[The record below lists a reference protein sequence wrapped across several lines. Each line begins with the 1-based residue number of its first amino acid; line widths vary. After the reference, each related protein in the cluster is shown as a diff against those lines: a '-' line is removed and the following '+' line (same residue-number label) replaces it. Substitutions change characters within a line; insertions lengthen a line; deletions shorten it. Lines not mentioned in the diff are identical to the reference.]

1 MTTAKAV
8 ATIAVFLVLVWTAA
22 WFAPHGC
29 SSFSAWAPA
38 VLGYNNWLTWLLL
51 GCVLLMV
58 YAPIYDLV
66 AFGFYWLGFEDRFEA
81 IKLSPEQEAHHK
93 TTPPPMTMKD
103 KLIFVY
109 PLGIVVGA
117 LIAVMWFLSVRCWP
131 WGTL

>member
-8 ATIAVFLVLVWTAA
+8 ATVAVFLLLVWTAA

-29 SSFSAWAPA
+29 GSFPAWALA

-51 GCVLLMV
+51 GSVLLMV

-66 AFGFYWLGFEDRFEA
+66 ALGFHRLGFEDRLEG
-81 IKLSPEQEAHHK
+81 IELSPEQEAHH
-93 TTPPPMTMKD
+93 TTAPPPMTTKD

-109 PLGIVVGA
+109 PLAIVVGA

-131 WGTL
+131 